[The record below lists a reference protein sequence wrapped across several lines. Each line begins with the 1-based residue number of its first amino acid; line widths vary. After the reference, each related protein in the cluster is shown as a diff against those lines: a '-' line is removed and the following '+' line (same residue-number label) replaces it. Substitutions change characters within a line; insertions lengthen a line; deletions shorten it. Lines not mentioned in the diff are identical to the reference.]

1 MPPSP
6 NRLVETDVVVIGGGS
21 AGAHAALQ
29 AQADGLRV
37 LMIVKGFLGRSGA
50 SIFAG
55 NLQLTETRDPEATE
69 RFIQIR
75 CRYGSSY
82 LSDQDYLRRV
92 SQFTERTFFPDMEK
106 RGLYIR
112 RHDDGQLVTSGDRK
126 AGNVW
131 APNQGFSGT
140 FIMELL
146 RKDVLVRGIPLL
158 QETMVTSLL
167 THEGRIAGVTAY
179 DIVRGEWIVVRAKA
193 VIVATGPSNYLSTRA
208 TGTREQC
215 ANGLAMAWRA
225 GAELQDIE
233 MQWFHASDIAAPRS
247 WMRLHIYPNP
257 MPNTDKT
264 VRLYGSDREMFF
276 HQGMYPKAKQP
287 YYLQLRNLYHQVRR
301 GNANWTGGYYGG
313 CPHIEPEIMQR
324 YSYQAQF
331 FRQLDIDINE
341 QLVELGVANLRQ
353 PIVIDNR
360 AGGGG
365 TVGALTV
372 VHADPDGY
380 TLLFASD
387 AELTIAPVVNAAANY
402 NPAKDLAP
410 ISLVSS
416 GPFMLV
422 ANPKFP
428 PNTLQEL
435 IAYAKTNPGKVN
447 YGSFGPGTN
456 GHMLGEQLKA
466 IAHID
471 TIHVAYK
478 GSAPA
483 MVDLIGGEI
492 QYAFFSPMAALD
504 MVKAG
509 KIKSIAV
516 LAPER
521 LVNAGTIPTSAEA
534 GLPALVGG
542 TRFGILAPAKTPR
555 YVIDRMHEAVKTT
568 LASPEVK
575 ASLAQLYT
583 LPIGSS
589 PDEFTKFITTE
600 TGKWRKLAADIGMR
614 AE

>member
-1 MPPSP
+1 MSCARLPIKTTMPPSP

-167 THEGRIAGVTAY
+167 THEGRIAGVIAY

-313 CPHIEPEIMQR
+313 YTHIEPEIMQR

-341 QLVELGVANLRQ
+341 QLVELGVTWHMTFGGIRTNAATMETSIDGLYAAGGVGSHGVGSITFVGYDGTVAAQLAGDRARKMELLPLDGEQVAREAARVESKRVMRPQDGYLPQQVKTRIRAVMADRMGYVKTEASMQAALAELDEIRQ
-353 PIVIDNR
+353 TMVPRMGLSTITGHWNYDLVDALDVEDMLEICAITIKASIARKESRGYFFREDYPMIDN
-360 AGGGG
+360 GNW
-365 TVGALTV
+365 L
-372 VHADPDGY
+372 VHSVLSREGDDTRINHVSARQTYGPD
-380 TLLFASD
+380 
-387 AELTIAPVVNAAANY
+387 
-402 NPAKDLAP
+402 
-410 ISLVSS
+410 
-416 GPFMLV
+416 
-422 ANPKFP
+422 
-428 PNTLQEL
+428 
-435 IAYAKTNPGKVN
+435 
-447 YGSFGPGTN
+447 
-456 GHMLGEQLKA
+456 
-466 IAHID
+466 
-471 TIHVAYK
+471 
-478 GSAPA
+478 
-483 MVDLIGGEI
+483 
-492 QYAFFSPMAALD
+492 
-504 MVKAG
+504 
-509 KIKSIAV
+509 
-516 LAPER
+516 
-521 LVNAGTIPTSAEA
+521 
-534 GLPALVGG
+534 
-542 TRFGILAPAKTPR
+542 
-555 YVIDRMHEAVKTT
+555 EAVDDFLT
-568 LASPEVK
+568 
-575 ASLAQLYT
+575 
-583 LPIGSS
+583 
-589 PDEFTKFITTE
+589 
-600 TGKWRKLAADIGMR
+600 ADY
-614 AE
+614 